1 MTDHHALAQ
10 SGPPNRG
17 IGLRERMLA
26 EVGIVAVCGVLLALI
41 GFSPALEAP
50 LGTQMAIGIGGCLG
64 GWAIMRGLAVIGTAS
79 ARMLG
84 WDDLWGYAF
93 AIPVG
98 SALITWAALWLT
110 GGTGDAFG
118 PAFAFAWPLSMLI
131 AVGFFALFFL
141 VYRRDERRAESEMS
155 AQSGDSAGDGAPG
168 LYETAMHDRLPKG
181 FPRIIAM
188 TAEDHYV
195 KVIGDGRSE
204 MVLMSLS
211 DPPILSCSPNM
222 SSWVMTVLSRSSLR
236 PFPILIGREGPPV
249 ARWIVPPLVDTS
261 PSAAIDLTRLEVT
274 FCLVRSEL

>member
-1 MTDHHALAQ
+1 MTDQHALAQ
-10 SGPPNRG
+10 SGRPNRG
-17 IGLRERMLA
+17 FGLRERMLA

-41 GFSPALEAP
+41 GFPPALEAP
-50 LGTQMAIGIGGCLG
+50 LGKQMAIGIGGCLG

-141 VYRRDERRAESEMS
+141 VYRLDEKLADIVMLVLGGYSPV
-155 AQSGDSAGDGAPG
+155 DGLLG
-168 LYETAMHDRLPKG
+168 LYETATLDRLPKG
-181 FPRIIAM
+181 FSLHHR
-188 TAEDHYV
+188 DD
-195 KVIGDGRSE
+195 GGRSLCE
-204 MVLMSLS
+204 GDRRWTERDGV
-211 DPPILSCSPNM
+211 DVIVGSCRAGSAC
-222 SSWVMTVLSRSSLR
+222 RRAAR
-236 PFPILIGREGPPV
+236 P
-249 ARWIVPPLVDTS
+249 S
-261 PSAAIDLTRLEVT
+261 
-274 FCLVRSEL
+274 

>member
-1 MTDHHALAQ
+1 MTDQHALAQ

-17 IGLRERMLA
+17 FGLRERMLA

-41 GFSPALEAP
+41 GFPPALEAP
-50 LGTQMAIGIGGCLG
+50 LGMQMAIGIGGCLG

-84 WDDLWGYAF
+84 WDDLLGYAF

-155 AQSGDSAGDGAPG
+155 AQGSDSPGDGAPG

-211 DPPILSCSPNM
+211 EAVGLVPPAAGLRVHR
-222 SSWVMTVLSRSSLR
+222 SWWVARSAIAGSERSGRDTKVVLETGLR
-236 PFPILIGREGPPV
+236 VPV
-249 ARWIVPPLVDTS
+249 ARGRAGHLKDAGLI
-261 PSAAIDLTRLEVT
+261 
-274 FCLVRSEL
+274 